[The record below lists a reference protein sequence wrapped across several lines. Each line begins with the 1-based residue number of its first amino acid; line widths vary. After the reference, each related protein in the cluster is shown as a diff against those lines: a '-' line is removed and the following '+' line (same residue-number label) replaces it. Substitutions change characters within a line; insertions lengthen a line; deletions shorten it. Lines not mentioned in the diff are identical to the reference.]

1 MGLGEYHTAALCDD
15 GSVYTW
21 GYAGKVGMFSWMY
34 TQEVGALGHGD
45 KKHHFTPK
53 KVEFF
58 EKNNIKVKAI
68 TAGLYHTNALADDGQ
83 LYTWGRGLYGVLGNG
98 SNDYALAPALNQEMK
113 YLMEEEQAKWQI
125 QKIESADEYSGALT
139 SDQRLFV
146 WGKNDRGQLGVGS
159 GIGIDMVESENQ
171 PTLVSVL
178 DEKQQPVL
186 VKDFHP
192 G

>member
-1 MGLGEYHTAALCDD
+1 
-15 GSVYTW
+15 
-21 GYAGKVGMFSWMY
+21 
-34 TQEVGALGHGD
+34 
-45 KKHHFTPK
+45 
-53 KVEFF
+53 
-58 EKNNIKVKAI
+58 
-68 TAGLYHTNALADDGQ
+68 
-83 LYTWGRGLYGVLGNG
+83 
-98 SNDYALAPALNQEMK
+98 MK

-178 DEKQQPVL
+178 DEKQQSVL